1 MNIETLIADA
11 NPVPPDRLPLARSER
26 GLRVLADV
34 WASATEARPGRRLG
48 RDPGRPARPVTRRL
62 MPSIALAGAL
72 AVGVAAVITTQAGPG
87 SQPARPTPGVQA
99 ETAAYVLA
107 RAAAAQAN
115 TRNMISEQQDFING
129 VLGGSGTTWTDVA
142 TQQERVD
149 SAERASS
156 GLPYFQMTTAIKG
169 GVYTNTT
176 IENQHHAY
184 TIDTAST
191 SDHGPWG
198 AYGISISNFIP
209 LAEFGP
215 DPAAAYRAALKKGI
229 ITVVGHRNLNGHD
242 TILIRVKV
250 SCTTPSTLY
259 NTGCSELT
267 PVGKQPPPSSLPA
280 SIRKDL
286 RAIEKATKAGKKS
299 VTLSSGQTI
308 RLPLSAPPK
317 VSPPPANEIW
327 VDSSTYLVVQYR
339 TYHPDLSAVG
349 GSGGKWRIVTT
360 SVTRLTATPAHL
372 ALLTVTPTARYT
384 QVTDQQMTNYL
395 GPLS

>member
-87 SQPARPTPGVQA
+87 SRPARPTPGVQA

-176 IENQHHAY
+176 IENQHHAPVAHVDFLDLAGVDVPRQHCVAAVIVCGRCEPGG
-184 TIDTAST
+184 TTRAHDIAVAVLDVR
-191 SDHGPWG
+191 
-198 AYGISISNFIP
+198 P
-209 LAEFGP
+209 L
-215 DPAAAYRAALKKGI
+215 
-229 ITVVGHRNLNGHD
+229 
-242 TILIRVKV
+242 
-250 SCTTPSTLY
+250 
-259 NTGCSELT
+259 
-267 PVGKQPPPSSLPA
+267 
-280 SIRKDL
+280 
-286 RAIEKATKAGKKS
+286 
-299 VTLSSGQTI
+299 
-308 RLPLSAPPK
+308 
-317 VSPPPANEIW
+317 
-327 VDSSTYLVVQYR
+327 
-339 TYHPDLSAVG
+339 
-349 GSGGKWRIVTT
+349 
-360 SVTRLTATPAHL
+360 
-372 ALLTVTPTARYT
+372 
-384 QVTDQQMTNYL
+384 
-395 GPLS
+395 